1 MPARRLRVVLA
12 AGILAPLLVLPG
24 GAGAVSTPLAC
35 PGATRSGSWQVFP
48 VEAFTGVEG
57 VATRDVVTGYAVDP
71 ERPQRLL
78 ATNGNTVKTSTSFG
92 CTWDDGLVLDATPD
106 DAVGV
111 SGTTSTI
118 VATALLPGGPALAA
132 IREGSGPASRPHV
145 AVSRDGRRGSWRLID
160 DGLPAQG
167 APRLLQA
174 AGDGRTAYLVMTP
187 LSDGGTA
194 GGTLPGLP
202 GGAGAVA
209 EPAGSLYATRN
220 GGQSWEVRAPAGA
233 LPTDAVD
240 GLAVDQRNPDLL
252 YVVAGGRL
260 LVSTDGGRKLRDAG
274 LRNVR
279 SVVAME
285 AGEVAVNQDFD
296 RETGLLLHST
306 NAFKSHKIRASVRGL
321 TSLAYRKGDGLLLV
335 EGDGRLY
342 RVDARRDG
350 RPAPV
355 PAPLTPTT
363 RTTLADRSGSASYTV
378 LAEHAVLRFVD
389 LTSGGLEPPPVVIAD
404 RAAPPP
410 PEGRVEPASQRV
422 TLPVGESRQL
432 DYTLLLPPGPTPL
445 DLVFL
450 IDTSPKMSRYI
461 GDLRNNLRQ
470 INRTLT
476 QAGVDVKVGLATA
489 GPGPADGEPP
499 YPEVGPPGYRKPAL
513 YRLLR
518 AVGPVDGQLQAA
530 LDDLRT
536 DSAPQ
541 NAGNNEVLEG
551 QLFSLQD
558 LVLGKGLEEEGST
571 DAAPRYAVQPRQK
584 AGFRNQEGI
593 RRLVIHATDE
603 PFNNPR
609 GTPRKADGTP
619 DLERV
624 ARLLAANRIQ
634 QAGISPGE
642 TGRGSLPDLR
652 FMAERTGAVAP
663 PGGLDCTNGVV
674 LQAGD
679 PLVCQAAQG
688 FTGVIT
694 DLVRALADRQ
704 DVAMVPVERT
714 PVLGSVDLAPLRG
727 IDVTRANALP
737 LRVRVSCV
745 DVAAGTFTQRYTA
758 TLRGFAVA
766 ELAATV
772 TCTAPAAAAAV
783 APPRPPAA
791 ELQEPPAPAGQPA
804 AQAPAPPAP
813 APPVVQPQ
821 AQPQAQAQTQVQA
834 QVNPA
839 TAAMLQQQEQLQLA
853 LALSGDERPQPG
865 TEMAMV
871 DRGRGEELRA
881 LALLSVSMAAAS
893 ALGLARLRTRRS
905 DGVRVGRVSCG
916 DR

>member
-1 MPARRLRVVLA
+1 MPTRRLRVVLA
-12 AGILAPLLVLPG
+12 AGLLAPLLVLPG
-24 GAGAVSTPLAC
+24 GADAVSTPLAC
-35 PGATRSGSWQVFP
+35 PGATRSGPWQVLE
-48 VEAFTGVEG
+48 VEPFSGVEG
-57 VATRDVVTGYAVDP
+57 VATRDVVTGYAADP
-71 ERPQRLL
+71 ERPKRLL
-78 ATNGNTVKTSTSFG
+78 ATNGNTVKTSGSFG
-92 CTWDDGLVLDATPD
+92 CEWDDGLVLDATPD

-132 IREGSGPASRPHV
+132 VREGSGPASRPHV

-167 APRLLQA
+167 APRLLQP

-187 LSDGGTA
+187 LGDGGTA

-260 LVSTDGGRKLRDAG
+260 LVSTDGGRSLRDAG

-279 SVVAME
+279 AVVAME
-285 AGEVAVNQDFD
+285 PGELAVSQDFD

-306 NAFKSHKIRASVRGL
+306 DSGRRFAPRASVRET
-321 TSLAYRKGDGLLLV
+321 TSMAYRRGDAQLLT
-335 EGDGRLY
+335 EASGRLY

-350 RPAPV
+350 RPAPL
-355 PAPLTPTT
+355 PAPLTPTP
-363 RTTLADRSGSASYTV
+363 RTTLGDRSGSSSYTV

-389 LTSGGLEPPPVVIAD
+389 LTPGGQAPPPVVIGD
-404 RAAPPP
+404 LAPPP
-410 PEGRVEPASQRV
+410 PPNGRVEPAAQRV
-422 TLPVGESRQL
+422 TMPVGESRQL

-450 IDTSPKMSRYI
+450 IDTSPRMARYI
-461 GDLRNNLRQ
+461 DDLRTNLFR

-518 AVGPVDGQLQAA
+518 AVGPVDDQLRSA
-530 LDDLRT
+530 LNDLRT
-536 DSAPQ
+536 DDAPQ
-541 NAGNNEVLEG
+541 TAGNNEVLEG

-558 LVLGKGLEEEGST
+558 LVLGEGLEEESSSA
-571 DAAPRYAVQPRQK
+571 AAPRYAVRPKQK
-584 AGFRNQEGI
+584 AGFRKQLGI

-624 ARLLAANRIQ
+624 AKLLAANRIQ

-652 FMAERTGAVAP
+652 FMAERTGALAP

-704 DVAMVPVERT
+704 DVSMVPVERT
-714 PVLGSVDLAPLRG
+714 PVLGSIDLAPLRG
-727 IDVTRANALP
+727 VDVTRANALP

-766 ELAATV
+766 EVAATV

-783 APPRPPAA
+783 PPPKPPAA
-791 ELQEPPAPAGQPA
+791 QLQDPAAPAGQPA

-834 QVNPA
+834 QVNPV
-839 TAAMLQQQEQLQLA
+839 TAAVLQQQEQLQLA
-853 LALSGDERPQPG
+853 LALSSDERAQPG
-865 TEMAMV
+865 SELAMV
-871 DRGRGEELRA
+871 DRGRSQELRA
-881 LALLSVSMAAAS
+881 LALLSVSMAAVS
-893 ALGLARLRTRRS
+893 TLGLARLRTRRS
-905 DGVRVGRVSCG
+905 DGVRVGRI
-916 DR
+916 R